1 MENLGGPVGTESN
14 PSEARRW
21 GPLPGAP
28 HPGAPHLCSHSGRPG
43 FLLWLKT
50 CPEGPAAPCEGPF
63 CRATRAPSA
72 AACLACYVPR
82 ASGARPEHHAVLGL
96 PSLSARG
103 RGAAGPRCLGPSSL
117 AGRGI
122 GAGPQRQHPGG
133 AGPGGDSGSDQVP
146 ASALVRG
153 GRLSPPR
160 APPGVPASRIS
171 VSVQRPRHLG
181 VRGAAWEAQP
191 FLGFCRQVRGRRSS
205 SFPGPASLP
214 RGSGRAH
221 RPSCRPRGGGP
232 ESQVALHGL
241 ICMCPVLNRLVCIC
255 TDDRCKTRC

>member
-1 MENLGGPVGTESN
+1 M
-14 PSEARRW
+14 
-21 GPLPGAP
+21 
-28 HPGAPHLCSHSGRPG
+28 
-43 FLLWLKT
+43 
-50 CPEGPAAPCEGPF
+50 PCEGPF
-63 CRATRAPSA
+63 CRATCAPSA

-96 PSLSARG
+96 PSLSAHG

-122 GAGPQRQHPGG
+122 G

-160 APPGVPASRIS
+160 APSRGAGLTHFRVCPAPPASLCSGRG
-171 VSVQRPRHLG
+171 LG
-181 VRGAAWEAQP
+181 GPALSGFSAVRSEAAGGAP
-191 FLGFCRQVRGRRSS
+191 S
-205 SFPGPASLP
+205 PGPASLP

-221 RPSCRPRGGGP
+221 RPSCPSRGGGP

-255 TDDRCKTRC
+255 TDVRCKTRC

>member
-28 HPGAPHLCSHSGRPG
+28 HPGAPHLCSHSSRPG

-50 CPEGPAAPCEGPF
+50 CPEGPPVPCEGPF
-63 CRATRAPSA
+63 CRATCAPSA

-96 PSLSARG
+96 PSLSAHG

-122 GAGPQRQHPGG
+122 GAGP
-133 AGPGGDSGSDQVP
+133 GGDSGSDQVP
-146 ASALVRG
+146 ASALVRV

-160 APPGVPASRIS
+160 APPGVLASRIS
-171 VSVQRPRHLG
+171 VSRRLPCLSSAPSISGFGARPWRPSPFWVSA
-181 VRGAAWEAQP
+181 VRSEAAGGAP
-191 FLGFCRQVRGRRSS
+191 S
-205 SFPGPASLP
+205 PGPASLP
-214 RGSGRAH
+214 RSSGRAH
-221 RPSCRPRGGGP
+221 RPSCPSPRRRP
-232 ESQVALHGL
+232 
-241 ICMCPVLNRLVCIC
+241 
-255 TDDRCKTRC
+255 